1 MIDTERKN
9 KLDIALGHLNKAAA
23 LLGEINIQEPSYY
36 SCPVLGLS
44 YSTDIPGTIEVQM
57 SGLDFPEEFAKLAQR
72 EAHSEKYDQMVYCNA
87 NLKLFWLV
95 DKEGSDQE

>member
-23 LLGEINIQEPSYY
+23 LLGEINIQEPNYH
-36 SCPVLGLS
+36 SCPVLGLY
-44 YSTDIPGTIEVQM
+44 YSNDKAGAIEVQM
-57 SGLDFPEEFAKLAQR
+57 SGSDFPEEFAKLAQR
-72 EAHSEKYDQMVYCNA
+72 EAHSEEFDKMVYCSA

-95 DKEGSDQE
+95 NKEGSDQQ

>member
-23 LLGEINIQEPSYY
+23 LLGEINIKKPDYY
-36 SCPVLGLS
+36 SCPVIGLTYNVNS
-44 YSTDIPGTIEVQM
+44 PGVIEVQM
-57 SGLDFPEEFAKLAQR
+57 SGNSFPEEIAKLAQR
-72 EAHSEKYDQMVYCNA
+72 KDFSKGYDQMVYRNI